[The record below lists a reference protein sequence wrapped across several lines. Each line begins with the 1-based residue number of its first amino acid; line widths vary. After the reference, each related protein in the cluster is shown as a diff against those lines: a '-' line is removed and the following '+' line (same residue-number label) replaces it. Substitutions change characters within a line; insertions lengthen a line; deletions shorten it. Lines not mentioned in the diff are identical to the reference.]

1 MLFSPP
7 RTRRPHRLWMVH
19 PVLAK
24 LKGRGWVSA
33 QQVWLTTY
41 YGTGSVHRQTRKRVT
56 DILDRYVEAGLIE
69 RNSEIARCVLYR
81 HLTNED
87 GVDEAMVREFQA
99 HANQRRRPS
108 DEVGLMLIDHA
119 LDLLVPRDVD
129 PARFLSDGSVITSME
144 PAVAGSCL

>member
-1 MLFSPP
+1 
-7 RTRRPHRLWMVH
+7 MVY

-24 LKGRGWVSA
+24 LKGRGWFAA

-41 YGTGSVHRQTRKRVT
+41 YGTGPVHRQTRKRVREL
-56 DILDRYVEAGLIE
+56 LDRYVEAGLLE

-81 HLTNED
+81 HRINEGGID
-87 GVDEAMVREFQA
+87 QAMVREFQA

-108 DEVGLMLIDHA
+108 EEVDLMLIDHA

-129 PARFLSDGSVITSME
+129 PARFLSDGSVITSVE
-144 PAVAGSCL
+144 PAVAGACL